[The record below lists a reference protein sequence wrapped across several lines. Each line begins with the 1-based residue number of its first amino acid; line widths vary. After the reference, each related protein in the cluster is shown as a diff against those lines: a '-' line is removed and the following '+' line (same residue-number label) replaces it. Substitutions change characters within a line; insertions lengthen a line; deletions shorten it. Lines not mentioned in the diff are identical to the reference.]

1 MCLGAERFWCA
12 EGGKKKQLK
21 IYTRRIKYISL
32 FALPSIFYT
41 HLHFGQFA
49 FSILLFVLNIV
60 AEIPPGY
67 ARRVKSYR

>member
-1 MCLGAERFWCA
+1 MLGCREVLVCGRRKEKAVEDIH
-12 EGGKKKQLK
+12 EENK
-21 IYTRRIKYISL
+21 IISL